1 MKTKR
6 EWLIQMRS
14 SKGLSQ
20 REIASIV
27 NITTQMY
34 YYIENNE
41 RNPSVKL
48 AQKIADVLGFEWTMF
63 YSKKNILN
71 DNCL

>member
-34 YYIENNE
+34 YYIENNK

-63 YSKKNILN
+63 YSKKIF
-71 DNCL
+71 